1 MQLIE
6 NLFVGESV
14 GNLGTVVYSLKRDIP
29 VFRLYCLV
37 NFADRNRMEIL
48 SSKELFTKKYRS
60 RKGIIAGVAMG
71 RHEAVDLL
79 CYMLEEAAKAGRDLT
94 DPSAWLQ

>member
-37 NFADRNRMEIL
+37 YFADRNRIEIL
-48 SSKELFTKKYRS
+48 SSKAVHKE
-60 RKGIIAGVAMG
+60 IPQPQ
-71 RHEAVDLL
+71 RHH
-79 CYMLEEAAKAGRDLT
+79 CRCCHGAA
-94 DPSAWLQ
+94 

>member
-37 NFADRNRMEIL
+37 YFADRNRIEIL
-48 SSKELFTKKYRS
+48 SSKKKRMM
-60 RKGIIAGVAMG
+60 K
-71 RHEAVDLL
+71 
-79 CYMLEEAAKAGRDLT
+79 
-94 DPSAWLQ
+94 

>member
-37 NFADRNRMEIL
+37 YFADRNRMEIL

-79 CYMLEEAAKAGRDLT
+79 CYMLKRRQKPDGI
-94 DPSAWLQ
+94 